1 MGCPSPGCSAG
12 VRGGG
17 PEGEEAAAARGAG
30 AGRCCLGGSKSNIR
44 QGRYFPCSAHAQFKR
59 PQCSSKRASGL
70 LFNAYCERKE
80 SHSYPPSQGPAI
92 RGKAGFPARGHGPRE
107 GRCRAQC
114 PWPAPPRSLASGSP
128 RASARAQVAGEGV
141 PGPFPQV
148 PEPARKSHWLCVA
161 VQGGRGTPHPSVPWS
176 RPVPPTGCMQGP
188 VLPGSPASGACLPA
202 APQVPGP
209 TGQGLATMESCAPAL
224 GSCPPRRGRGGT
236 CTGPAQEEK
245 VIHATF
251 SNQHAGFWQA
261 PAPTRL
267 PKPPRAVFLWP
278 APNTLLRPPAV
289 SVSAALGRHGA
300 PLQGQVNNCCC
311 FGTRRSQ

>member
-1 MGCPSPGCSAG
+1 MHTVKGKKVTVIHLPRAQQS
-12 VRGGG
+12 
-17 PEGEEAAAARGAG
+17 EGRPAFPLGATAHEKAG
-30 AGRCCLGGSKSNIR
+30 AEHSALGQLHPDLWHLGAPGHQPGPKW
-44 QGRYFPCSAHAQFKR
+44 QGRGCLDPSHRYQSQQEKATGSVW
-59 PQCSSKRASGL
+59 QCK
-70 LFNAYCERKE
+70 
-80 SHSYPPSQGPAI
+80 
-92 RGKAGFPARGHGPRE
+92 
-107 GRCRAQC
+107 
-114 PWPAPPRSLASGSP
+114 
-128 RASARAQVAGEGV
+128 
-141 PGPFPQV
+141 
-148 PEPARKSHWLCVA
+148 
-161 VQGGRGTPHPSVPWS
+161 GGRGTPHPSVPRS
-176 RPVPPTGCMQGP
+176 RPGPPTGCMQGP

-224 GSCPPRRGRGGT
+224 GSCPPPRGQGGT

-278 APNTLLRPPAV
+278 APNTLLGPPAV
-289 SVSAALGRHGA
+289 SVSAALGRHGD

>member
-114 PWPAPPRSLASGSP
+114 PRPAPPRSLASGSP

-161 VQGGRGTPHPSVPWS
+161 VQGGEGDATPLGASEPARAPDRLHAGAGAARKSCLWGLPAS
-176 RPVPPTGCMQGP
+176 RPAGPRSHRAGPGHHGVLCSSPWVVP
-188 VLPGSPASGACLPA
+188 S
-202 APQVPGP
+202 
-209 TGQGLATMESCAPAL
+209 
-224 GSCPPRRGRGGT
+224 
-236 CTGPAQEEK
+236 
-245 VIHATF
+245 
-251 SNQHAGFWQA
+251 
-261 PAPTRL
+261 PTRAGGYVHWASSGG
-267 PKPPRAVFLWP
+267 KGD
-278 APNTLLRPPAV
+278 T
-289 SVSAALGRHGA
+289 RHI
-300 PLQGQVNNCCC
+300 Q
-311 FGTRRSQ
+311 